1 MAMLTGFDAF
11 HTCASRT
18 LANDIL
24 EQIVKPFKTFIEGQ
38 KEARKQVRFILL
50 LQIVVDQC

>member
-1 MAMLTGFDAF
+1 MCFYRDGYDNLFNAF
-11 HTCASRT
+11 FICTSRT

-38 KEARKQVRFILL
+38 KEARKQVCFIQLL
-50 LQIVVDQC
+50 